1 MATFVPIAENIWIV
15 DGDNVNFHGFP
26 YPTRSVV
33 VRLQNG
39 GLWIW
44 SPIELSDRL
53 RSEIQTIGQPAHL
66 ISPNKIHHLFLGDW
80 HAAFHDAELWGPA
93 STIRK
98 RGDLQFQSPLI
109 DEPPAAWV
117 GQIDQCWVRGS
128 FVMDEI
134 VFLHLPSR
142 TAILADLSE
151 NFSSK
156 WLLENWAPWQRSL
169 ARLSK
174 IVEGKGYAPL
184 DWRLSFIH
192 RRKLREAKAKVL
204 GWDPRKIIMA
214 HGEWQ
219 SENGR
224 EFLARSFEWIG

>member
-1 MATFVPIAENIWIV
+1 MATLVPIAENIWIV

-33 VRLQNG
+33 VRLKNG

-53 RSEIQTIGQPAHL
+53 RCEVQIIGRPAHL
-66 ISPNKIHHLFLGDW
+66 VSPNKIHHLFLGDW
-80 HAAFHDAELWGPA
+80 HAAFPDAELWGPA

-98 RGDLQFQSPLI
+98 RSDLPFRSPLT
-109 DEPPAAWV
+109 DEPPDAWV
-117 GQIDQCWVRGS
+117 GQIDQSWVRGS
-128 FVMDEI
+128 FMMDEI

-156 WLLENWAPWQRSL
+156 WLLENWTPWQRSL

-174 IVEGKGYAPL
+174 IVEGNGYAPL
-184 DWRLSFIH
+184 DWRLSFM
-192 RRKLREAKAKVL
+192 RRRTLREAKAKVL
-204 GWDPRKIIMA
+204 NWNPRKIVMA

-219 SENGR
+219 PENGSA
-224 EFLARSFEWIG
+224 FLARAFKWMG

>member
-80 HAAFHDAELWGPA
+80 HAAFPDAELWGPA

-98 RGDLQFQSPLI
+98 RGDLQFQSPLN